1 MAIFSELQ
9 GQLVLK
15 ISREDLNESNTYVG
29 AADVAV
35 PFGGHIELAPGLGLV
50 KFETSVHASLAIKAG
65 DGTGIES
72 RGYVQAG
79 EIIKVGGTIRAAWD
93 VIAGFSIEAKGSVVA
108 GEQIKAGWGIEAGES
123 VKAGLSIDAE
133 GISAGGRILAGIM
146 PWPEPALED
155 QQIRAVIWSGE
166 VVAGHVVK
174 QAVAGMDVL
183 ESIRDKAVRRVR

>member
-1 MAIFSELQ
+1 MATFSELQ

-29 AADVAV
+29 ADDVAV

-50 KFETSVHASLAIKAG
+50 KFETSVHASLAVKAG

-72 RGYVQAG
+72 RGYIQAG

-93 VIAGFSIEAKGSVVA
+93 IIAGYSIEAKGSVVA

-146 PWPEPALED
+146 PWPEPAVED

-166 VVAGHVVK
+166 VAAGFVVRP
-174 QAVAGMDVL
+174 APVTLGEAAIVSVL
-183 ESIRDKAVRRVR
+183 APRGVR